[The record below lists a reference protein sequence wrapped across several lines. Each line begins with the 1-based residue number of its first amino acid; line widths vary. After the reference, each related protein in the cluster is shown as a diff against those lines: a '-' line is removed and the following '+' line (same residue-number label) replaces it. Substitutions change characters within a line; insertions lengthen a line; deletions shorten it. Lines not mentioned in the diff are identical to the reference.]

1 MALNWFKS
9 KPAADA
15 APAASAPGPA
25 ATPAEAELLAQSLV
39 KQLSSE
45 ILQALAPAQ
54 AQVQQLRQLSPTLT
68 QRMQPVFDAIERTH
82 DIAKSA
88 QLFNDTPNLGPV
100 PETLDA
106 ANIVRAAIL
115 GRSDWLQA
123 RQVQVR
129 QALNQAQVQARPGE
143 LYTFIDELLLWA
155 SDFSHDV
162 ALQLDSAT
170 IDDKPRAR
178 LRVSARVTHPQDAH
192 NPKWQNT
199 RWFVWHRIAKRL
211 GARTELRT
219 EDDHVLLRIS
229 FPALGALGAPAPKPA
244 AGQPPSPA
252 LHPQLKGVRV
262 LMISSHADRRAAVMD
277 ALVPQ
282 GVLCDVALSVAS
294 ARQQLDG
301 QTLDAV
307 IFDDSVSPEDRQT
320 IRQAPSVS
328 LSTAF
333 VEIHEP
339 GAPRDFQNSTVG
351 AVSTGHVAANAIAR
365 ALVPTLNFELF
376 KDMG

>member
-1 MALNWFKS
+1 MAMNWFKHRQT
-9 KPAADA
+9 A
-15 APAASAPGPA
+15 GN
-25 ATPAEAELLAQSLV
+25 ATPAHSPDPTPPDAELLAQSLV
-39 KQLSSE
+39 KQLSTE
-45 ILQALAPAQ
+45 ILQALSPAMS
-54 AQVQQLRQLSPTLT
+54 QVQQLRQLSPTLT

-82 DIAKSA
+82 DIAQSA
-88 QLFNDTPNLGPV
+88 QLFSDTPHLGPA

-123 RQVQVR
+123 RHVQVR
-129 QALNQAQVQARPGE
+129 QALNHAQVQARPGE

-162 ALQLDSAT
+162 AIQLDAAT

-178 LRVSARVTHPQDAH
+178 LRLGARFDNNPQDAH

-219 EDDHVLLRIS
+219 ESDQLVLRVS
-229 FPALGALGAPAPKPA
+229 FPALVAPANPA
-244 AGQPPSPA
+244 ARLAPNPP
-252 LHPQLKGVRV
+252 LHSQLIGMRV
-262 LMISSHADRRAAVMD
+262 LMISAHADRRAAVMD

-282 GVLCDVALSVAS
+282 GVHCEVAVAVAS
-294 ARQQLDG
+294 ARTQLDG

-307 IFDDSVSPEDRQT
+307 IFDENIAPEDMLT
-320 IRQAPSVS
+320 IRQSPSVCV
-328 LSTAF
+328 STAF
-333 VEIHEP
+333 VEIHDK
-339 GAPRDFQNSTVG
+339 GTPRDFQNSTVG
-351 AVSTGHVAANAIAR
+351 AFSTGHVAASAISR

-376 KDMG
+376 KGMS